1 MSVGIEKYID
11 NKGKLLAMV
20 IRAEYQSNG
29 IEFLTDDS
37 HYQQVAAM
45 GHPEG
50 HIILPH
56 YHNIINRNV
65 DLTNETLV
73 IKRGILAVDLYD
85 DNQAILYKFEVKS
98 GDILTLFSGGH
109 GFKAIENL
117 DMVEIKQGP
126 FMGDADKTRFSVE
139 EN

>member
-1 MSVGIEKYID
+1 MSAGIEKYTD
-11 NKGKLLAMV
+11 NEGKLLAMV
-20 IRAEYQSNG
+20 IRTEYQYNG

-37 HYQQVAAM
+37 DYQQVAVM

-50 HIILPH
+50 HIIIPH

-73 IKRGILAVDLYD
+73 IRRGILAVDLYD
-85 DNQAILYKFEVKS
+85 DNQVILYSFEVKS
-98 GDILTLFSGGH
+98 GDIITLFSGGH

-139 EN
+139 GN